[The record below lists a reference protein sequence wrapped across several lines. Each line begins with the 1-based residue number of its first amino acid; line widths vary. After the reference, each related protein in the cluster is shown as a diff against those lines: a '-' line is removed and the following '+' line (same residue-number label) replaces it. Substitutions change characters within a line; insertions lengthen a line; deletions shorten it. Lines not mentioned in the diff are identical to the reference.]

1 MFQKMIQ
8 IRCTQKVIKELR
20 LKEEGL
26 CDVKQPTSLLG
37 NWYTNLFVLDRRKT
51 LIFMSERTL
60 LSFIIFGIRKDN
72 IKDLPIV
79 FHNGLRQLLLIEGL
93 DSNVI
98 SNVTKECR
106 EIELT
111 KTTSP
116 SLIGNLNDLMNLYKD
131 FILTGGGLNSCDLD
145 SITKKINRTPQ
156 KNLEWANSAEI
167 AREILYSK
175 SA

>member
-20 LKEEGL
+20 LKEEDL
-26 CDVKQPTSLLG
+26 RDIKKATSLLG
-37 NWYTNLFVLDRRKT
+37 NWYTNLFIVDRRKT

-60 LSFIIFGIRKDN
+60 LSFVIFGIRRDN

-79 FHNGLRQLLLIEGL
+79 FHNGLRQLLVIEGL
-93 DSNVI
+93 DNNVI
-98 SNVTKECR
+98 SNVTKDCR

-111 KTTSP
+111 KTASR
-116 SLIGNLNDLMNLYKD
+116 SLIGNLNDLMYLYKD

-156 KNLEWANSAEI
+156 KNLGWANSVEI
-167 AREILYSK
+167 AYEILYSK

>member
-20 LKEEGL
+20 LKGEDL

-37 NWYTNLFVLDRRKT
+37 NWYTNLFILDRRKT

-116 SLIGNLNDLMNLYKD
+116 SVLSLK
-131 FILTGGGLNSCDLD
+131 
-145 SITKKINRTPQ
+145 
-156 KNLEWANSAEI
+156 
-167 AREILYSK
+167 
-175 SA
+175 

>member
-1 MFQKMIQ
+1 MIQ

-20 LKEEGL
+20 LKEGDL

-37 NWYTNLFVLDRRKT
+37 NWYTNLFILDSRKT

-60 LSFIIFGIRKDN
+60 LSFIIFGIKKDN
-72 IKDLPIV
+72 TKDLPIV
-79 FHNGLRQLLLIEGL
+79 FHNGLRQLLLLEGL
-93 DSNVI
+93 DNNVI
-98 SNVTKECR
+98 TDVTKECR

-116 SLIGNLNDLMNLYKD
+116 RLIGNLNDLVYLYKD
-131 FILTGGGLNSCDLD
+131 FILTGGGLDSCDLD
-145 SITKKINRTPQ
+145 SITKKVNRTPQ
-156 KNLEWANSAEI
+156 KNLGWANSAET
-167 AREILYSK
+167 AREILSLR